1 MSNVKLH
8 QMRRLFGLWL
18 LSGPRSFQD
27 PRIWREDRQSYA
39 LQTPFQRAVGVRYIG
54 RSRPRFP
61 DSNTGFGSFVPRSR
75 HISVIR
81 AFKGW
86 FSKPLRP
93 QHLSLKDGHLAQLH
107 RATGYALV
115 SSRHLRRV
123 SLYGA
128 NFVGTFRVRDEDAT

>member
-1 MSNVKLH
+1 MP
-8 QMRRLFGLWL
+8 RLFGLWL

-27 PRIWREDRQSYA
+27 PRIWREDSQGYA
-39 LQTPFQRAVGVRYIG
+39 AQTPFQRTVGVRYVG
-54 RSRPRFP
+54 RSRPRVP
-61 DSNTGFGSFVPRSR
+61 DSKTGFGSFGSRSR

-93 QHLSLKDGHLAQLH
+93 QDLALKGGHLTQLR

-123 SLYGA
+123 SLHGA
-128 NFVGTFRVRDEDAT
+128 NFVGLVRVRDEDAT